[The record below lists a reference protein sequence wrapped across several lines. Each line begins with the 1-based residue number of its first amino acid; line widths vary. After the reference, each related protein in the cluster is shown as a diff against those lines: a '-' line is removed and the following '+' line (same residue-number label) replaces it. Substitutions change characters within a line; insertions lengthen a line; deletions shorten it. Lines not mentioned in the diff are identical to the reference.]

1 MLPHMVFASQPNVCH
16 RFMLISST
24 DQRFDQPTFYN
35 SYEDAF
41 YAMICELAS
50 EMEIDPEILLEEFD
64 GGGVCSDEC
73 SYSFAATSAWY
84 YHHDCRWEIFCLAI
98 ESTADVNISSVENWP
113 DEDIASCIYDGDD

>member
-1 MLPHMVFASQPNVCH
+1 MPHMVFVNQPSVRH
-16 RFMLISST
+16 KYMLISST
-24 DQRFDQPTFYN
+24 EQCFDQPTFYN

-41 YAMICELAS
+41 HAMIGELAS
-50 EMEIDPEILLEEFD
+50 EMEIAPEILLEEFD

-84 YHHDCRWEIFCLAI
+84 YHHDCRWNIFCLAI

-113 DEDIASCIYDGDD
+113 DLDIDSCIYDGDD